1 MEELHRRPLYHEE
14 LEEIALE
21 ARMKAIFFRPPI
33 HRTKVTKKIQRL
45 HSNAR

>member
-1 MEELHRRPLYHEE
+1 MEELHRRLLYHE

-21 ARMKAIFFRPPI
+21 ARVKAIFFRPPI